1 MFVEYAATV
10 DAGLSTV
17 EKRLDALRSDL
28 PGWADLA
35 YRDGEH
41 LRTKVG
47 PSSSVAREVQLDIGI
62 AEIHRVGLVY
72 PVHWTATGATLLFPE
87 MKADL
92 ILSKQ
97 GSERTKL
104 TFRGNYQPPLG
115 AVGRLADRAGL
126 RHVADATVAD
136 WVDRLAEAL
145 SSDRVAN

>member
-1 MFVEYAATV
+1 MTEV

-17 EKRLDALRSDL
+17 EKRLDALRSEL
-28 PGWADLA
+28 PELADLA

-47 PSSSVAREVQLDIGI
+47 PSSSVAREVQLDIGV
-62 AEIHRVGLVY
+62 AEIHSVGLVY

-87 MKADL
+87 MKADM
-92 ILSKQ
+92 ILSKAGHGQ
-97 GSERTKL
+97 TKL

-126 RHVADATVAD
+126 RHVAEATVAN
-136 WVDRLAEAL
+136 WVDRLAAAL
-145 SSDRVAN
+145 SSGYAAT

>member
-1 MFVEYAATV
+1 MFVEYVTTV
-10 DAGLSTV
+10 EVGLSTV

-28 PGWADLA
+28 RELADLA

-47 PSSSVAREVQLDIGI
+47 PSATVAREVDLDIGM
-62 AEIHRVGLVY
+62 AEIHSVGLVY
-72 PVHWTATGATLLFPE
+72 PVHWTATGATILFPE
-87 MKADL
+87 MKADM
-92 ILSKQ
+92 ILSNS
-97 GSERTKL
+97 GHGRTKL

-126 RHVADATVAD
+126 RHVAEATVAN

-145 SSDRVAN
+145 SSDRLET